1 MKIKLTLDGKQKN
14 FSARQGASV
23 RDVMR
28 EAGVNNEVVI
38 IKLNNKITHPD
49 ARLHEGDS
57 LEFVHVIYGG

>member
-1 MKIKLTLDGKQKN
+1 MKIKLTIDDKRKN

-28 EAGVNNEVVI
+28 ETGINNEVVV

-49 ARLHEGDS
+49 ALLHEGDS